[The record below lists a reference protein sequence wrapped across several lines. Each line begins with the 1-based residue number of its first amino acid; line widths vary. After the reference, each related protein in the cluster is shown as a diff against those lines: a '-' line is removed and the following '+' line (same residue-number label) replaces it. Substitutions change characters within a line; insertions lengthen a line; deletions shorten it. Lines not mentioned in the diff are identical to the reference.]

1 MPASPRPSPSLA
13 PRHVS
18 AAFLMAVAAGSAS
31 LQMACASDASVLPQ
45 ATMVSTLPASDESAT
60 TTTAAAAWMAS
71 QSRVGYPRMPSLSP
85 DGSMLVFTW
94 AGDLWAVD
102 SEGGIAS
109 QLTTHP
115 ADDLRSAF
123 SPDGSTLVF
132 ESTRDGSRNLYAMPL
147 AMENGRVV
155 AGAVRRLTLSDRS
168 LSLSG
173 FHPDGEHVLV
183 HGRLQPSMYRGVNM
197 YTVPMEGGAITPL
210 TDAYGSMPRMAADG
224 SRVLFTRQRDIADR
238 PAYQGPA
245 AGDLWQMDTET
256 GRFTQLTMFDG
267 NDAHGFALPDGSTIY
282 VSSRHG
288 QNNVWR
294 IPAGRTDADG
304 PSALTNFKPAEGELS
319 IGHGVMDLNVSFDGS
334 TATFLVWD
342 TLYTLDLTGRDAQ
355 PQPVEIYASGDMQ
368 MLDTRIETLSRQVS
382 EAVLSPDGKTLAVVA
397 RGEVFVRSTDD
408 DRPTRRVTFT
418 SGREQDIAWSP
429 DNQYLY
435 FASDETG
442 EFAIYRA
449 SVSLAREDIKPEE
462 PEEEETVEEETEDAT
477 EESTEETTE
486 EATEGTEETTEE
498 VVDDTEGDAETADEE
513 ATEDEE
519 AEEEEKID
527 HGKRWA
533 ESLRFDVE
541 PLVMTDVREVS
552 PMPAPDGRSLLFMRE
567 RGDLWHHDF
576 ATGEQRLVF
585 ESWNTP
591 GVQWASDSRHIV
603 YNVADLDFNSDV
615 WLLDLGDEDAEP
627 INLTRHPDIDT
638 SPRLSADGSMLVF
651 LSDRAG
657 NNWSY
662 DVYGILL
669 DRSLEGLTDYELEQH
684 FVAAAKAVNKK
695 GAIDTP
701 NFDEEYEAPEPLEF
715 DAEDA
720 WQRVR
725 RLTRVDGAGNLALT
739 PGGDRVLYSTSI
751 DGSTSLFSVNYRGQD
766 RKTVQSGGVSSVYVT
781 PNGSKAVFIRSGQAS
796 TARPGGGGSETLGI
810 DARVRIDVA
819 AEQAQKFRDAANML
833 GREFYHPTM
842 KGLDW
847 SGLTERYLELA
858 RVTRTPSEF
867 YQVGRLLMGEL
878 NGSHLGIWGGTQMY
892 SPPSIRTGYLGVDAM
907 PVDGGYEVT
916 YVLPE
921 GPAWREASRLE
932 VGDVITA
939 INGNA
944 LSADGGMPMMDL
956 GEAMAG
962 TTGEETLL
970 DIIPADPDRSQFVLI
985 VPTSSGGDSNLRYE
999 DGVRQRR
1006 AMVDQMSDGRV
1017 GYLHIRGM
1025 NEPSLRDF
1033 ERDLFAAANGK
1044 DGLLID
1050 VRDNGGGW
1058 TTDILLSSLTAP
1070 RHAYTIPRGANADDV
1085 PADAYPR
1092 DRRLIY
1098 GYTRPIAVLCN
1109 ENSYSNAE
1117 IFSHA
1122 IKTTGRGTLVGQQTY
1137 GAVISTG
1144 SYRLI
1149 DGTTVRR
1156 PFRGWFLPDGTD
1168 MENNGAMPD
1177 VVVLK
1182 KPQHEVEGVD
1192 PQLEAGVRAVMEDLD

>member
-1 MPASPRPSPSLA
+1 MY
-13 PRHVS
+13 
-18 AAFLMAVAAGSAS
+18 
-31 LQMACASDASVLPQ
+31 SV
-45 ATMVSTLPASDESAT
+45 
-60 TTTAAAAWMAS
+60 
-71 QSRVGYPRMPSLSP
+71 
-85 DGSMLVFTW
+85 
-94 AGDLWAVD
+94 
-102 SEGGIAS
+102 
-109 QLTTHP
+109 
-115 ADDLRSAF
+115 
-123 SPDGSTLVF
+123 
-132 ESTRDGSRNLYAMPL
+132 PL
-147 AMENGRVV
+147 
-155 AGAVRRLTLSDRS
+155 
-168 LSLSG
+168 
-173 FHPDGEHVLV
+173 
-183 HGRLQPSMYRGVNM
+183 
-197 YTVPMEGGAITPL
+197 EGGAITPL
-210 TDAYGSMPRMAADG
+210 TDAYGLMPRMAADG

-245 AGDLWQMDTET
+245 AGDLWQMDSET

-288 QNNVWR
+288 QNNIWR

-304 PSALTNFKPAEGELS
+304 PRRLTDFKPDEGEFS
-319 IGHGVMDLNVSFDGS
+319 IGHGVMDLNVAFDGS

-342 TLYTLDLTGRDAQ
+342 TLYTLDLTQPDTQ
-355 PQPVEIYASGDMQ
+355 PQPVEIYASGDTQ
-368 MLDTRIETLSRQVS
+368 MLDTRLETLDRQVS
-382 EAVLSPDGKTLAVVA
+382 EAALSPDGKTLAVVA
-397 RGEVFVRSTDD
+397 RGEVFIRNTEE

-418 SGREQDIAWSP
+418 AGREQDIAWSP

-435 FASDETG
+435 FSSDESG

-449 SVSLAREDIKPEE
+449 SVTLSRDDIKPQEADE
-462 PEEEETVEEETEDAT
+462 TPEEENEGPVEVPEEASTDESAVEPTEEGQDGDPAGDDDAT
-477 EESTEETTE
+477 DEDER
-486 EATEGTEETTEE
+486 
-498 VVDDTEGDAETADEE
+498 DADEV
-513 ATEDEE
+513 ED
-519 AEEEEKID
+519 KID
-527 HGKRWA
+527 HGERWA
-533 ESLRFDVE
+533 DALRFDVE
-541 PLVMTDVREVS
+541 PLIVTDVREVS
-552 PMPAPDGRSLLFMRE
+552 PMPAPDGRSMLFIRE

-576 ATGEQRLVF
+576 ATGRERLVF

-615 WLLDLGDEDAEP
+615 WLLDLGDDDAEP

-638 SPRLSADGSMLVF
+638 SPRLSADGKMLVF

-662 DVYGILL
+662 DVYAVLL
-669 DRSLEGLTDYELEQH
+669 DRALEGLTDYELEQY
-684 FVAAAKAVNKK
+684 FKDAAKAVNKK

-701 NFDEEYEAPEPLEF
+701 NFDEEPSEDDEGTDALEF

-725 RLTRVDGAGNLALT
+725 RLTRVDGASDLALT
-739 PGGDRVLYSTSI
+739 PGGDRVLFSTSI
-751 DGSTSLFSVNYRGQD
+751 DGSTSLFSVDYRGQD
-766 RKTVQSGGVSSVYVT
+766 RKTVQSGNVSQVQVT
-781 PNGSKAVFIRSGQAS
+781 PNGSKALFIRSGQAA
-796 TARPGGGGSETLGI
+796 TAKPAGGGSETLGI
-810 DARVRIDVA
+810 DATVRIDVA

-847 SGLTERYLELA
+847 DGLTERYLQLA
-858 RVTRTPSEF
+858 RITRTPSEF

-878 NGSHLGIWGGTQMY
+878 NGSHLGIWGGEQLY
-892 SPPSIRTGYLGVDAM
+892 SPPPIRTGYLGIDAT

-921 GPAWREASRLE
+921 GPAWRDASKLH
-932 VGDVITA
+932 VGDIITA
-939 INGNA
+939 INGNP
-944 LSADGGMPMMDL
+944 LTDEGGMPTVDL
-956 GEAMAG
+956 SEAMAG
-962 TTGEETLL
+962 TAGEETLL
-970 DIIPADPDRSQFVLI
+970 DIIPANPERSQYVLI
-985 VPTSSGGDSNLRYE
+985 VPTSSGGDSGLRYE

-1006 AMVDQMSDGRV
+1006 AKVEELSGGRV

-1070 RHAYTIPRGANADDV
+1070 RHAYTIPRGANPDDV

-1156 PFRGWFLPDGTD
+1156 PFRGWYLPDGTD

-1192 PQLEAGVRAVMEDLD
+1192 PQLNAAVNAVMSELD

>member
-1 MPASPRPSPSLA
+1 MPNQPRLA
-13 PRHVS
+13 HRRVS
-18 AAFLMAVAAGSAS
+18 AAFLMAVAAGTAS
-31 LQMACASDASVLPQ
+31 LNMACASDAS
-45 ATMVSTLPASDESAT
+45 TLPEAARAADATLSATGTRSDEP
-60 TTTAAAAWMAS
+60 AAATWINTQA
-71 QSRVGYPRMPSLSP
+71 RVGYPRMPSLSP
-85 DGSMLVFTW
+85 NGDLIAFTW
-94 AGDLWAVD
+94 AGDLWAVP
-102 SEGGIAS
+102 SGGGIAS

-115 ADDLRSAF
+115 ADDLASAF
-123 SPDGSTLVF
+123 SPDGSTIVF
-132 ESTRDGSRNLYAMPL
+132 ESNRDGSQNLYAVPVSV
-147 AMENGRVV
+147 ENGRVV

-168 LSLSG
+168 LSLTG
-173 FHPDGEHVLV
+173 FHPDGDHVLV
-183 HGRLQPSMYRGVNM
+183 HARLDPAMYRGTNM
-197 YTVPMEGGAITPL
+197 YSVPIEGGAITPL
-210 TDAYGSMPRMAADG
+210 TDAYGLAPRMAADG
-224 SRVLFTRQRDIADR
+224 SRVLFTRQRDVYDR

-256 GRFTQLTMFDG
+256 GRFSQLTTFDG

-288 QNNVWR
+288 QNNIWR

-304 PSALTNFKPAEGELS
+304 PRRLTDFKPDEGELTV
-319 IGHGVMDLNVSFDGS
+319 GHGVLDLNVSFDGS
-334 TATFLVWD
+334 TAAFLVWD
-342 TLYTLDLTGRDAQ
+342 TLYTLDLTQPGAQ
-355 PQPVEIYASGDMQ
+355 PQPVEIYASGDTQ
-368 MLDTRIETLSRQVS
+368 MLDTRLETLDRQVS
-382 EAVLSPDGKTLAVVA
+382 EAALSPDGKTLAVVA
-397 RGEVFVRSTDD
+397 RGEVFVRSTEE

-418 SGREQDIAWSP
+418 AGREQDIAWSP

-449 SVSLAREDIKPEE
+449 TVSLAREDLKPEQAEQEQPAEE
-462 PEEEETVEEETEDAT
+462 PVEELVEEPAEEPAAADDGDTEAADQDAT
-477 EESTEETTE
+477 EEDATQEQGSEEQP
-486 EATEGTEETTEE
+486 AK
-498 VVDDTEGDAETADEE
+498 
-513 ATEDEE
+513 ED
-519 AEEEEKID
+519 KVD

-533 ESLRFDVE
+533 ESLRFDVQ

-552 PMPAPDGRSLLFMRE
+552 PMPAPDGRSMLFMRE

-576 ATGEQRLVF
+576 ATGQERLVL

-591 GVQWASDSRHIV
+591 DVQWASDSRHIV
-603 YNVADLDFNSDV
+603 YSVADLDFNSDV
-615 WLLDLGDEDAEP
+615 WLMDLGDDAAEP

-638 SPRLSADGSMLVF
+638 SPRLSADGKMLVF

-662 DVYGILL
+662 DVYAVLL

-684 FVAAAKAVNKK
+684 FTEAAKAVSKK

-701 NFDEEYEAPEPLEF
+701 NFDEEHEAGEPLEF

-725 RLTRVDGAGNLALT
+725 RLTSVNGASDLALT

-766 RKTVQSGGVSSVYVT
+766 RKTVQSGGVSQVRVT
-781 PNGSKAVFIRSGQAS
+781 PNGSKVLFIRGGQAS
-796 TARPGGGGSETLGI
+796 TARPSGGGAETMGI
-810 DARVRIDVA
+810 NARVRIDVA

-847 SGLTERYLELA
+847 EGLTQRYLELA

-878 NGSHLGIWGGTQMY
+878 NGSHLGIWGGEQLY
-892 SPPSIRTGYLGVDAM
+892 SPPSISTGYLGINAN
-907 PVDGGYEVT
+907 PVPGGYEVT

-921 GPAWREASRLE
+921 GPAWRDASKLHE
-932 VGDVITA
+932 GDIITA
-939 INGNA
+939 INGNPLA
-944 LSADGGMPMMDL
+944 EEGGMPMMDL
-956 GEAMAG
+956 SEAMAG
-962 TTGEETLL
+962 TAGQETLL
-970 DIIPADPDRSQFVLI
+970 DIIPADPERSQYVLI

-1006 AMVDQMSDGRV
+1006 AKVEELSGGRV

-1070 RHAYTIPRGANADDV
+1070 RHAYTIPRGANPDDV
-1085 PADAYPR
+1085 PTDAYPR

-1098 GYTRPIAVLCN
+1098 GYSRPIAVLCN

-1122 IKTTGRGTLVGQQTY
+1122 IKTTGRGPLVGQQTY

-1156 PFRGWFLPDGTD
+1156 PFRGWYLPDGTD

-1177 VVVLK
+1177 ILVLK
-1182 KPQHEVEGVD
+1182 NPQHEVEGVD
-1192 PQLEAGVRAVMEDLD
+1192 PQLQAAVNAIMGNLP